1 MSATVPPQSEEAVPR
16 APQGHPLAPRV
27 AVPHEIVGEPPA
39 LGQPVHRLS
48 GTTMGTTWSVAF
60 VGPSGLRLD
69 PIDSAIQR
77 VCNEVIQEMS
87 QWTPDSVLSR
97 FNRAAPGSDHL
108 LPEGFARVLDAA
120 LRIAD
125 LSDGAYDPTAG
136 ALVGLWGFGP
146 AVLPTADVDADAD
159 ADAATASP
167 SADSGAGN
175 DRTIAW
181 RRHDDPQFRTP
192 TPEQCAQAHGGWRS
206 LRWDAARRMLTQ
218 PGAATLDMSAIAK
231 GDAVDRLSG
240 LLSGLGLPH
249 HLVEIGGEL
258 RGAGLKPEG
267 QPWWVDLEPPQ
278 SDFSLPP
285 MRVALHGLSIA
296 TSGDYRK
303 TYLDERGQRL
313 SHTVDP
319 RLGRPVA
326 HGLASVTVLH
336 PSAMWADG
344 WSTALMVLGPD
355 AGLQLAEQQQLAARL
370 VIRRPSGRFEE
381 RLSSALQALL
391 I

>member
-1 MSATVPPQSEEAVPR
+1 MSATVPSRSEEAASR

-27 AVPHEIVGEPPA
+27 AVPHEIAGEPPA

-60 VGPSGLRLD
+60 VGPPGLQLG
-69 PIDSAIQR
+69 PIGRAIQR
-77 VCNEVIQEMS
+77 VCDDVIQEMS

-108 LPEGFARVLDAA
+108 LPEGFARVLQAA
-120 LRIAD
+120 LHIAE

-146 AVLPTADVDADAD
+146 AGLPADAEG
-159 ADAATASP
+159 ACGGAA
-167 SADSGAGN
+167 N
-175 DRTIAW
+175 ERTFVW

-192 TPEQCAQAHGGWRS
+192 SPEQCAQAHCGWRS
-206 LRWDAARRMLTQ
+206 LRWDAARRVLTQ
-218 PGAATLDMSAIAK
+218 PGAATLDLSAIAK
-231 GDAVDRLSG
+231 GDAVDRLSD

-249 HLVEIGGEL
+249 HLVEVGGEL
-258 RGAGLKPEG
+258 RGAGLKPQG

-303 TYLDERGQRL
+303 AYLDAQGQRC
-313 SHTVDP
+313 SHTIDP
-319 RLGRPVA
+319 RQRRPVA

-355 AGLQLAEQQQLAARL
+355 AGQQLAEQQQLAARL

>member
-1 MSATVPPQSEEAVPR
+1 MSATVPSRSQAAASR

-27 AVPHEIVGEPPA
+27 AVPHEIAGEPPA
-39 LGQPVHRLS
+39 LGQPIHRLS
-48 GTTMGTTWSVAF
+48 GTTMGTTWSVAL
-60 VGPSGLRLD
+60 VGPPGLRLG

-77 VCNEVIQEMS
+77 ICNDVIQEMS

-120 LRIAD
+120 MRIAD
-125 LSDGAYDPTAG
+125 LSGGAYDPTAG
-136 ALVGLWGFGP
+136 ELVGLWGFGP
-146 AVLPTADVDADAD
+146 AVTGADD
-159 ADAATASP
+159 
-167 SADSGAGN
+167 GAGTGTGTGPGT
-175 DRTIAW
+175 RSTIAW
-181 RRHDDPQFRTP
+181 RRHDDPGFRTP
-192 TPEQCAQAHGGWRS
+192 SPEQCAQAHCGWQT
-206 LRWDAARRMLTQ
+206 LQWDAARRLLTQ
-218 PGAATLDMSAIAK
+218 PGRATLDLSAIAK
-231 GDAVDRLSG
+231 GDAVDRLSEM
-240 LLSGLGLPH
+240 LTSLGLAH
-249 HLVEIGGEL
+249 HLVEVGGEL

-278 SDFSLPP
+278 SDFALPP

-303 TYLDERGQRL
+303 TYLDARGQRF

-319 RLGRPVA
+319 RQRRPVM

-355 AGLQLAEQQQLAARL
+355 EGLQLAEQQQLAARL
-370 VIRRPSGRFEE
+370 VIRRPSGRFDE

>member
-1 MSATVPPQSEEAVPR
+1 MSATVPSRSGETASR

-27 AVPHEIVGEPPA
+27 AVPHEIAGEPPA

-60 VGPSGLRLD
+60 VGPPGLRLG

-77 VCNEVIQEMS
+77 VCNDVIQEMS
-87 QWTPDSVLSR
+87 QWTSDSVLSR

-108 LPEGFARVLDAA
+108 LPEGFARVLQAA
-120 LRIAD
+120 LHIAE

-146 AVLPTADVDADAD
+146 AGLPAEAD
-159 ADAATASP
+159 
-167 SADSGAGN
+167 GAGAGAGEGHG
-175 DRTIAW
+175 RVSTW
-181 RRHDDPQFRTP
+181 PRHDDPQFRTP
-192 TPEQCAQAHGGWRS
+192 SPEQCDQAHCGWQS
-206 LRWDAARRMLTQ
+206 LRWDAARRLLTQ
-218 PGAATLDMSAIAK
+218 PGGATLDLSAIAK

-240 LLSGLGLPH
+240 LLTGLGLAH
-249 HLVEIGGEL
+249 HLVEVGGEL

-278 SDFSLPP
+278 SDFALPP

-303 TYLDERGQRL
+303 TYLDPQGQRV
-313 SHTVDP
+313 SHTIDP
-319 RLGRPVA
+319 RQRRPVM

-355 AGLQLAEQQQLAARL
+355 EGLRLAEQQQLAARF
-370 VIRRPSGRFEE
+370 VIRRPSGRFDE

-391 I
+391 M